1 MFRSARQRAEPPP
14 EVQPHPL
21 MEAAA
26 RAARSLGELDADLR
40 AGGFGQNC
48 RGLAREL
55 YASFTATVVATRGTE
70 AEAMAWALGRALAID
85 LERAGA
91 RRAALALLFGLIEFG
106 ASHADPQI
114 LARLRETQEAI
125 DQKTGWRRRAAARAD
140 KEREAPPAPPAV
152 EPNHREGRV
161 EPWPPQAAEEAR
173 AADAARAAEAA
184 EAVRATEA
192 AARAAEEAELARAAE
207 AARAAE
213 EAELERAAEAARA
226 AEEAE
231 LARASEADRA
241 AEEAELARSSEAHR
255 SEKKSVVYR

>member
-1 MFRSARQRAEPPP
+1 
-14 EVQPHPL
+14 

-140 KEREAPPAPPAV
+140 KESGSPACAPGC
-152 EPNHREGRV
+152 RTKSSR
-161 EPWPPQAAEEAR
+161 R
-173 AADAARAAEAA
+173 AG
-184 EAVRATEA
+184 
-192 AARAAEEAELARAAE
+192 
-207 AARAAE
+207 
-213 EAELERAAEAARA
+213 
-226 AEEAE
+226 
-231 LARASEADRA
+231 
-241 AEEAELARSSEAHR
+241 
-255 SEKKSVVYR
+255 